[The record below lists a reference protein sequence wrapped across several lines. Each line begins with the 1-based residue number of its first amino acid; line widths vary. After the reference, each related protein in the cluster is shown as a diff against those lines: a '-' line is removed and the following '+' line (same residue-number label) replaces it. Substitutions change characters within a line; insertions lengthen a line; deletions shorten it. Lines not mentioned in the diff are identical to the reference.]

1 MGFYTDH
8 VLPRVIHLVL
18 GNPDFAALRREYL
31 GAVEGTVLEI
41 GFGSGLSLPFYSP
54 AVLRLY
60 AVEPSDVAWEM
71 AGTAVEGVRFPVERI
86 GLSAEAIPLPDLA
99 VDAVISAWTLCSIPD
114 AARALREIRRVLKP
128 GGVFRFVE
136 HGLSPEPGVAR
147 WQRRLTPL
155 QKRIAGGCHLDRP
168 IDRLITD
175 AGFQL
180 ERIDCFYARGP
191 KIGTYLYAG
200 AARLSAALTTQ

>member
-18 GNPDFAALRREYL
+18 GNLDFAALRREYL
-31 GAVEGTVLEI
+31 GDIEGTVREI

-60 AVEPSDVAWEM
+60 AVEPSDVAWRL

-99 VDAVISAWTLCSIPD
+99 VDAVDLGVD
-114 AARALREIRRVLKP
+114 AMLNPGRGQGLTRDPADPQAR
-128 GGVFRFVE
+128 
-136 HGLSPEPGVAR
+136 
-147 WQRRLTPL
+147 RRLPPRGARPL
-155 QKRIAGGCHLDRP
+155 PRGGSRP
-168 IDRLITD
+168 LAMAADWDLPVRRSGSPIPQIDT
-175 AGFQL
+175 
-180 ERIDCFYARGP
+180 
-191 KIGTYLYAG
+191 
-200 AARLSAALTTQ
+200 SV